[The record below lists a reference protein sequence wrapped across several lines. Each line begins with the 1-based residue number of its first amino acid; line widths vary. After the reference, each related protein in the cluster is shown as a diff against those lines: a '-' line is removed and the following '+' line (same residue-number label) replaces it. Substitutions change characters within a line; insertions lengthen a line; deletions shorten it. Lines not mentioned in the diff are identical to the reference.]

1 MVRRLLLMFPRLSA
15 LLVFTAGLCRSRDP
29 SCLVRAPSR
38 RAPLALLWIV
48 ALVAGCGSFHPT
60 PLREVSLHQ
69 RAVSQDKGKV
79 RVTVAVPTAGESARL
94 FGVPLAAN
102 GIQPVWL
109 KMENHDT
116 VPYWLLPLSL
126 DPDYFSPRE
135 VAYMHHSRF
144 SPAANRE
151 MDAHFE
157 AHQIRFYLP
166 PGAINTGFVFT
177 NLVEGATYVNVE
189 LWHDNGLLHSGFFVL
204 VPGRTF
210 DYDLVDFDRLYA
222 QDEVRSLDLQ
232 GLRERLER
240 LSCCTTNAAGSVS
253 GDPLN
258 LIVVGQ
264 ADDVLTA
271 FVRRNWDVTHALNM
285 RTAARTVGSFLFGG
299 RYRYS
304 PVSPLY
310 VYGRPHDIAL
320 QKARSTIH
328 QRNHL
333 RLWLSPFTYA
343 GKAVWVGQI
352 SRDIG
357 VRFTARAPFLTTHK
371 IDPDVDEAREYVMQ
385 DIFASQAL
393 AALAYVKGG
402 GAAGRAAPR
411 VNLTGDAY
419 FTDGLRLVLFISD
432 KPTDTAEVDYMDWEA
447 PIER

>member
-1 MVRRLLLMFPRLSA
+1 MVRRFLLMLPIIST
-15 LLVFTAGLCRSRDP
+15 LLAFTAGLFRSCDQPCLVRDP
-29 SCLVRAPSR
+29 SRGSLI
-38 RAPLALLWIV
+38 ALLWMV

-60 PLREVSLHQ
+60 PMSAVSLHQ

-79 RVTVAVPTAGESARL
+79 RVTVAVPTAGESARV
-94 FGVPLAAN
+94 FGVPLAAH

-109 KMENHDT
+109 KIENHDT

-135 VAYMHHSRF
+135 VAYLHHSRF

-151 MDAHFE
+151 MDARFE

-166 PGAINTGFVFT
+166 PGAMNTGFVFT

-189 LWHDNGLLHSGFFVL
+189 LWQDNGLLHFGFFVL

-210 DYDLVDFDRLYA
+210 DYELVDFDRLYA
-222 QDEVRSLDLQ
+222 PDEVRSLERQ
-232 GLRERLER
+232 GLRETLER
-240 LSCCTTNAAGSVS
+240 LPCCTTNAAGSVD

-258 LIVVGQ
+258 LIVVGH

-271 FVRRNWDVTHALNM
+271 FVRRNWDATHALNV
-285 RTAARTVGSFLFGG
+285 RQAARTMGSFLFGG
-299 RYRYS
+299 SYRYS

-310 VYGRPHDIAL
+310 VYGRRQDIAL

-333 RLWLSPFTYA
+333 RLWLSPFTSD
-343 GKAVWVGQI
+343 GKSVWVGQI

-357 VRFTARAPFLTTHK
+357 VRFTTRSPFLTTHK

-385 DIFASQAL
+385 DIFASQSL
-393 AALAYVKGG
+393 AAIAYVKGV
-402 GAAGRAAPR
+402 GAAARDAPR

-432 KPTDTAEVDYMDWEA
+432 KPTAAAEVDYVDWEA